1 MKKSLLFLLLAL
13 LMGTITHAENPK
25 HEFRATWLTTGFGID
40 WPKTKNV
47 EQQKKTLCNI
57 FDVMQR
63 GNMNAACLQVR
74 SFCDAMYQSS
84 YEPWSDVL
92 TGTRGQ
98 DPGYDPLA
106 FAIEEAHK
114 RGIELHVW
122 VNPFRVTSSGT
133 LDTTDLVWKNA
144 GQWIIKYN
152 NSSFKGQIIDPGYPE
167 AREYVHK
174 VMMEIVTNYD
184 IDGILMDDYFY
195 AYGGTYSEDA
205 NSKALYKPSNVKDMD
220 KDGSTDDDWRRANV
234 DSVIYNLYKALQEV
248 KPWVRFG
255 MGIPGNWSMKSGA
268 ASAYGISLP
277 AGISAMESY
286 DYLYCNAIEWA
297 KQGWV
302 DYLNPQIYWST
313 QSKRQDYDVL
323 CEWWAKTVCE
333 NFSDKLPDGKRVHF
347 YASQAAYAVTD
358 SDAGL
363 SGYGDGVLEI
373 QRQIDANRLNLSSG
387 YTGSVFFHTTAYLQL
402 FRDLKASHFQ
412 AKALCPPMRW
422 KAKETLAAPTDV
434 IQTDSL
440 LSWSHPTAERFT
452 IYAYPRTIAKEDAIY
467 NPLYFQR
474 VVYGNTYDM
483 TGLGDISQLAI
494 AICSY
499 DRFGVEHEVAVFEGE
514 GYYDFP
520 QVIFWELNGG
530 TVDVELPKYVT
541 ETYILPIATKSGYE
555 FAGWYKTKTLR
566 GTPLTEIVE
575 GFEGTLYAKWKEL
588 PSATQDVSIS
598 TKMAVYDMM
607 GRYIGDQLPT
617 NQQGVFILIQGDQQT
632 KVVL

>member
-1 MKKSLLFLLLAL
+1 MKKSFLFLLLAL

-57 FDVMQR
+57 FNALQR

-74 SFCDAMYQSS
+74 SFCDAIYQSS

-205 NSKALYKPSNVKDMD
+205 NSKALYKPSNVKDVD

-277 AGISAMESY
+277 SGISAMESY

-313 QSKRQDYDVL
+313 QATRQDYDVL

-387 YTGSVFFHTTAYLQL
+387 YTGSVFFHTTAYVQL

-499 DRFGVEHEVAVFEGE
+499 DRFGVEHEAAVFEGE

>member
-57 FDVMQR
+57 FNALQR

-74 SFCDAMYQSS
+74 SFCDAIYQSS

-452 IYAYPRTIAKEDAIY
+452 IYAYPRTIAKDDAIY

-499 DRFGVEHEVAVFEGE
+499 DRFGVEHEAAVFEGE

>member
-1 MKKSLLFLLLAL
+1 MKKSFLFLLLAL

-57 FDVMQR
+57 FNALQR

-74 SFCDAMYQSS
+74 SFCDAIYQSS

-499 DRFGVEHEVAVFEGE
+499 DRFGVEHEAAVFEGE

-520 QVIFWELNGG
+520 QVIFWELYGG

-541 ETYILPIATKSGYE
+541 ETYILPIPTKSGYD
-555 FAGWYKTKTLR
+555 FGGWYRTKTFR
-566 GTPLTEIVE
+566 GSPLTELYD
-575 GFEGTLYAKWKEL
+575 GWEGTLYAKWKEL
-588 PSATQDVSIS
+588 PSATQDISIS

>member
-1 MKKSLLFLLLAL
+1 MKKSFLFLLLAL

-74 SFCDAMYQSS
+74 SFCDAIYQSS

-499 DRFGVEHEVAVFEGE
+499 DRFGVEHEAAVFEGE

>member
-74 SFCDAMYQSS
+74 SFCDAIYQSS

-499 DRFGVEHEVAVFEGE
+499 DRFGVEHEAAVFEGE

-520 QVIFWELNGG
+520 QVIFWELYGG

-541 ETYILPIATKSGYE
+541 ETYILPIPTKSGYD
-555 FAGWYKTKTLR
+555 FGGWYRTKTFR
-566 GTPLTEIVE
+566 GSPLTELYD
-575 GFEGTLYAKWKEL
+575 GWEGTLYAKWKEL

>member
-74 SFCDAMYQSS
+74 SFCDAIYQSS

-499 DRFGVEHEVAVFEGE
+499 DRFGVEHEAAVFEGE
-514 GYYDFP
+514 GYYDFS

>member
-74 SFCDAMYQSS
+74 SFCDAIYQSS

-483 TGLGDISQLAI
+483 TGLGDISQLVI

-499 DRFGVEHEVAVFEGE
+499 DRFGVEHEAAVFEGE

>member
-74 SFCDAMYQSS
+74 SFCDAIYQSS

-499 DRFGVEHEVAVFEGE
+499 DRFGVEHEAAVFEGE

>member
-74 SFCDAMYQSS
+74 SFCDAIYQSS

-499 DRFGVEHEVAVFEGE
+499 DRFGVEHEAAVFEGE

-607 GRYIGDQLPT
+607 GRYIGDKLPT

>member
-1 MKKSLLFLLLAL
+1 MKKSFLFLLLAL

-57 FDVMQR
+57 FNALQR

-74 SFCDAMYQSS
+74 SFCDAIYQSS

-499 DRFGVEHEVAVFEGE
+499 DRFGVEHEAAVFEGE

-530 TVDVELPKYVT
+530 TVDIELPKYVT

>member
-1 MKKSLLFLLLAL
+1 MKKSFLFLLLAL

-57 FDVMQR
+57 FNALQR

-74 SFCDAMYQSS
+74 SFCDAIYQSS

-205 NSKALYKPSNVKDMD
+205 NSKALYKPSNVKDMY

-499 DRFGVEHEVAVFEGE
+499 DRFGVEHEAAVFEGE

-530 TVDVELPKYVT
+530 TVDIELPKYVT

>member
-57 FDVMQR
+57 FNALQR

-74 SFCDAMYQSS
+74 SFCDAIYQSS

-205 NSKALYKPSNVKDMD
+205 NSKALYKPSNIKDVD

-277 AGISAMESY
+277 SGISAMESY

-313 QSKRQDYDVL
+313 QATRQDHDVL
-323 CEWWAKTVCE
+323 CQWWAKTVCE
-333 NFSDKLPDGKRVHF
+333 NFSNKRPDGKRVHF
-347 YASQAAYAVTD
+347 YASQASYGATD
-358 SDAGL
+358 PDAGL
-363 SGYGDGVLEI
+363 SGYGDGVVEI
-373 QRQIDANRLNLSSG
+373 QRQLDANRRNLSSG
-387 YTGSVFFHTTAYLQL
+387 YTGSVFFHTTAYVQL

-452 IYAYPRTIAKEDAIY
+452 IYAYPRTIPNEYGIY

-499 DRFGVEHEVAVFEGE
+499 DRFGVEHEAAVFEGE

-520 QVIFWELNGG
+520 QVIFWELYGG

-541 ETYILPIATKSGYE
+541 ETYILPIPTKSGYD
-555 FAGWYKTKTLR
+555 FGGWYRTKTFR
-566 GTPLTEIVE
+566 GSPLTELYD
-575 GFEGTLYAKWKEL
+575 GWEGTLYAKWKEL
-588 PSATQDVSIS
+588 PSATQDISIS